1 MIRYLLHIGGGGSFG
16 AVTTHLRTPP
26 KSTYVFVR
34 LFYNDEIKSIKIRP
48 IDSLVTSALTPV
60 MALDMAF

>member
-1 MIRYLLHIGGGGSFG
+1 MLRLNIIIKCMVYANTSR
-16 AVTTHLRTPP
+16 LRTPP

-34 LFYNDEIKSIKIRP
+34 LFYDKEIKSIKIRP